1 MVAIVRNIIPFILM
15 FSLLSSCSNTG
26 SLQAYFVDHQEQPGY
41 LTMDV
46 PKSIL
51 NINEADLN
59 TDEKEAFKSIE
70 RLNMLAYKADSQ
82 NSEVFDQELNKV
94 KTILEADKYE
104 ELMRGGNLEDG
115 KFVIKFT
122 GDVDKI
128 KELVLLGHAND
139 KGFAV
144 VRVLGKN
151 MSADKMM
158 NLTKIMSKSN
168 IEEDAFKDLVNF
180 LNK

>member
-1 MVAIVRNIIPFILM
+1 MVTIVRNIIPFIL
-15 FSLLSSCSNTG
+15 LLLLTISCSNSG

-41 LTMDV
+41 LTLDV

-70 RLNMLAYKADSQ
+70 RLNMLAYKIDSE
-82 NSEVFDQELNKV
+82 NSEVFNQELEKV
-94 KTILEADKYE
+94 KIILETDKYE
-104 ELMRGGNLEDG
+104 ELMRGGNVKDG

-122 GDVDKI
+122 GDVENID
-128 KELVLLGHAND
+128 ELVLLGHASD
-139 KGFAV
+139 KGFAI

-158 NLTKIMSKSN
+158 NLSKIMSKSN

-180 LNK
+180 FK

>member
-1 MVAIVRNIIPFILM
+1 MVTLVKNIIPFIL
-15 FSLLSSCSNTG
+15 LLLLTTSCGNSG

-59 TDEKEAFKSIE
+59 PDEQAAFKSVE
-70 RLNMLAYKADSQ
+70 RLNMLAYRTDVA
-82 NSEVFDQELNKV
+82 NSEGFEQELSKV
-94 KTILEADKYE
+94 KAILEADQYE

-122 GDVDKI
+122 GDVEKI
-128 KELVLLGHAND
+128 DELVLFGHAKD
-139 KGFAV
+139 RGFAV

-158 NLTKIMSKSN
+158 NFSKIMSKSN
-168 IEEDAFKDLVNF
+168 IEEDALKDLTKF
-180 LNK
+180 FE

>member
-1 MVAIVRNIIPFILM
+1 MVALVRNIIP
-15 FSLLSSCSNTG
+15 LLLLLCVTTSCSDSA
-26 SLQAYFVDHQEQPGY
+26 SLQAYFVDHQEQPGF

-59 TDEKEAFKSIE
+59 ADEQDAFKSID
-70 RLNMLAYKADSQ
+70 RLNMLAYKLDDKNPEA
-82 NSEVFDQELNKV
+82 FDAELSKI
-94 KTILEADKYE
+94 KSILETEKYE

-122 GDVDKI
+122 GDENKI
-128 KELVLLGHAND
+128 KEFIMLGHAND

-144 VRVLGKN
+144 VRVLGNN

-158 NLTKIMSKSN
+158 NLGQIMSKSN
-168 IEEDAFKDLVNF
+168 IEQGTFKDFVNF
-180 LNK
+180 FD

>member
-1 MVAIVRNIIPFILM
+1 MVTLVRNIIPFV
-15 FSLLSSCSNTG
+15 LLLLLTISCSNSG

-51 NINEADLN
+51 NINKADLN
-59 TDEKEAFKSIE
+59 PDEQAAFKSVE
-70 RLNMLAYKADSQ
+70 RLNMLAYRIDAT
-82 NSEVFDQELNKV
+82 NTEGFDQELNKV
-94 KTILEADKYE
+94 KAILETDKYE
-104 ELMRGGNLEDG
+104 ELMRGGNVKDG

-122 GDVDKI
+122 GDVEKI
-128 KELVLLGHAND
+128 DELVLLGHAND

-158 NLTKIMSKSN
+158 NFSKIMSKSN

-180 LNK
+180 FE